1 MGISE
6 LRKLDAHPRHDVR
19 RTGALAQ
26 GDDLC
31 SLGRYLVRT
40 GVISNSDA
48 ELAQIV
54 QAHCDAPLDRVLL
67 SEGLVDAPD
76 ILNAQAA
83 RANLRLA
90 TSRELARG
98 AELPGGMDA
107 RKLIKANVAPIRGA
121 DGRLRLAVDTPD
133 AHARDTALPA
143 DLRNL
148 PRIIAPRR
156 DIQAS
161 VADAARARLT
171 IDAQSRTPASES
183 CRTWR
188 ASPARR
194 IALALMVMAACI
206 ALTLQFPVT
215 VYSVFLGWA
224 MVTLIVSA
232 VLKMAAVCA
241 RVAKGAPE
249 GVQPDLP
256 PGAKLPKVS
265 VLVPLFRETEIAH
278 HLITRLARLTY
289 PKCLL
294 DVILVLEE
302 KDDTTRQTLAQI
314 DLPPWMRA
322 VIVPDGQP
330 RTKPRAM
337 NYALDFCE
345 GDIVGIFDAED
356 APDPDQIT
364 QISRRFQA
372 APPDVACLQGI
383 LDYYNPRQN
392 WLARCFT
399 IEYATW
405 FRVMLPGLA
414 RLGFAI
420 PLGGTTLYFRR
431 DVLEALGGWDA
442 HNVTED
448 ADLGFRLA
456 RHGYRTEVIGT
467 VTGEEANC
475 RAWPW
480 VKQRSRWLKGYMT
493 TYLVHMRRP
502 VTLLRQLGAWQFLGF
517 QAHFVAALSQFLL
530 APFLWSFWLVMLG
543 LPHPLDSV
551 LPRSDLL
558 RFGQLFLAVEILN
571 VCFYMLGVS
580 GRQHRHLMIWT
591 PTMHLYTP
599 LGTIAAIKALYEMIV
614 APFYWD
620 KTTHGLSLTPEPVQE
635 QQPLRDRVDLA

>member
-6 LRKLDAHPRHDVR
+6 LRQLDTQSWHSVR
-19 RTGALAQ
+19 RQGAVAQ
-26 GDDLC
+26 GGDLC
-31 SLGRYLVRT
+31 DLGRYLVRT
-40 GVISNSDA
+40 GAISRSDA
-48 ELAQIV
+48 ELALIV
-54 QAHCDAPLDRVLL
+54 QANCDAPLDRVLL
-67 SEGLVDAPD
+67 AEGLVDAPD
-76 ILNAQAA
+76 IQRAQAR

-90 TSRELARG
+90 TSEELAGG
-98 AELPGGMDA
+98 AEVPEGMDA
-107 RKLIKANVAPIRGA
+107 RDMIKANFAPLRGA
-121 DGRLRLAVDTPD
+121 DGQLRLAVDNPGTAAD
-133 AHARDTALPA
+133 AYLPTSLQA
-143 DLRNL
+143 L

-156 DIQAS
+156 DIQQA
-161 VADAARARLT
+161 VAQSARSRLT
-171 IDAQSRTPASES
+171 VDAQSRTLAEES
-183 CRTWR
+183 CRTWGS
-188 ASPARR
+188 SPTRR
-194 IALALMVMAACI
+194 IAVALAVIAACI
-206 ALTLQFPVT
+206 ALTVLFPVT
-215 VYSVFLGWA
+215 IFGIFVGWA
-224 MVTLIVSA
+224 TLTLIVSA

-241 RVAKGAPE
+241 RVALGPPE
-249 GVQPDLP
+249 TVHPPLP
-256 PGAKLPKVS
+256 VGAKLPKVS

-278 HLITRLARLTY
+278 ALITRLTRLTY

-364 QISRRFQA
+364 QIARRFQI

-405 FRVMLPGLA
+405 FRVMLPGMA

-456 RHGYRTEVIGT
+456 RHGYRTEMIGT

-502 VTLLRQLGAWQFLGF
+502 VTLYRQLGAWQFCGF
-517 QAHFVAALSQFLL
+517 QAHFVTALSQFLL
-530 APFLWSFWLVMLG
+530 APFLWSFWLVLFG
-543 LPHPLDSV
+543 LPHPLDPV
-551 LPRSDLL
+551 LPHATLL
-558 RFGQLFLAVEILN
+558 RFSQLFLAVEILN
-571 VCFYMLGVS
+571 ISFYMLGVS
-580 GRQHRHLMIWT
+580 GRQHRHLLVWA

-620 KTTHGLSLTPEPVQE
+620 KTSHGHSLNIAQKGS
-635 QQPLRDRVDLA
+635 